1 MPQDVRIWKI
11 EGGNKLREIKKA
23 KLDMEERIEDWIEKD
38 ISIVSSD
45 LLVIGRQVET
55 DFGGVI
61 DLLCLD
67 SSGDVVIIEL
77 KRDRTP
83 REVTAQVLDYASW
96 VKDLSNEKIT
106 DLANKYLGERGPLE
120 KAFQEKFGEE
130 LPEILNEHHK
140 MMVIATEIDQSTE
153 RIIEYLSNTYGVGIN
168 AVTFK
173 YFRDEENKEYL
184 ARVFLIEPSQVE
196 YRAKTRSTSKR
207 KLRLSYEEL
216 EEIADANGI
225 GDLYRR
231 LVNGLT
237 PLFDYRYTTK
247 STLSFVSVF
256 NNNRLTMF
264 VIVPGET
271 TSSLIV
277 PVDSDSGRGLQ
288 FQVYIDRLAEYL
300 GTRPEDIIKILPPGS
315 KKYTAWK
322 GGPLTFAGLF
332 RNIEEIDRFV
342 GELSRLMRQ
351 RRVIDFHSGE
361 QQDNKR

>member
-11 EGGNKLREIKKA
+11 EEGNKLREIKKA
-23 KLDMEERIEDWIEKD
+23 KLDLEERIEDWIEKD

-77 KRDRTP
+77 KRGRTP

-106 DLANKYLGERGPLE
+106 DLANKYLGEKGPLE

-196 YRAKTRSTSKR
+196 YRTQTKSMSKR
-207 KLRLSYEEL
+207 KPPLTYEEL
-216 EEIADANGI
+216 EEMARANGVEE
-225 GDLYRR
+225 LYNR
-231 LVNGLT
+231 LAEGLMSI
-237 PLFDYRYTTK
+237 FDMRKTTR
-247 STLSFVSVF
+247 STLTFIGII
-256 NNNRLTMF
+256 NGNQLTIF
-264 VIVPGET
+264 HIIPGE
-271 TSSLIV
+271 SQSMRIF
-277 PVDSDSGRGLQ
+277 SGKKGSQEGLG
-288 FQVYIDRLAEYL
+288 FQVYIDRLAEYI
-300 GTRPEDIIKILPPGS
+300 GVGVEDLVQILPS
-315 KKYTAWK
+315 ECKEIEAWR
-322 GGPLTFAGLF
+322 GGPRTLVGYF
-332 RNIEEIDRFV
+332 RTLEEIDRFLDKLTQFKNQ
-342 GELSRLMRQ
+342 GEKTQ
-351 RRVIDFHSGE
+351 
-361 QQDNKR
+361 NTTA